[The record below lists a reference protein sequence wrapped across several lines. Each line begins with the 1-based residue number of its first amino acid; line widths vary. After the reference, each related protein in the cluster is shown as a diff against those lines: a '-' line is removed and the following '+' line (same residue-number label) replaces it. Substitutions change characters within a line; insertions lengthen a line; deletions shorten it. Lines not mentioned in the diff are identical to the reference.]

1 MSKTNLKAFRVWR
14 QMKVAFTTWQ
24 DGANSRMELRNLDD
38 RTLRDIGLSRG
49 NDRGSL
55 SLRY

>member
-1 MSKTNLKAFRVWR
+1 MSKTNLKAFRVWQ
-14 QMKVAFTTWQ
+14 QMKAAFTTWQ

-49 NDRGSL
+49 NERGSF

>member
-1 MSKTNLKAFRVWR
+1 MSNTNQQTFRVWQ
-14 QMKVAFTTWQ
+14 QMKTAFTTWQ
-24 DGANSRMELRNLDD
+24 DLTNSRMELRNLDD

-49 NDRGSL
+49 NERGNF

>member
-14 QMKVAFTTWQ
+14 QMKTAFTTWQ

-49 NDRGSL
+49 NERGSF

>member
-1 MSKTNLKAFRVWR
+1 MSETNLKALRVWQ

-24 DGANSRMELRNLDD
+24 DRANSRMELRNMDD

-49 NDRGSL
+49 NERGNFSL
-55 SLRY
+55 PY

>member
-1 MSKTNLKAFRVWR
+1 MSKTNLKALRVWR

-24 DGANSRMELRNLDD
+24 DGASSRMELRNLDD

-49 NDRGSL
+49 NERGNF

>member
-1 MSKTNLKAFRVWR
+1 MSKTNLKAFRVWQ

-24 DGANSRMELRNLDD
+24 DRANSRMELRNMDD

-49 NDRGSL
+49 NERGNFSL
-55 SLRY
+55 PY